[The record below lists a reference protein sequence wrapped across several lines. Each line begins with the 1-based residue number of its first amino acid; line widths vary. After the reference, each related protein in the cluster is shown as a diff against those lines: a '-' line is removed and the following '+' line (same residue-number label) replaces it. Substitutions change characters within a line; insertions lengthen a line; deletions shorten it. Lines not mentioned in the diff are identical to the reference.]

1 MASQPRIPPD
11 STPSREGGTLS
22 PGHSEQVRQLFQEH
36 NRALVSFLAARLN
49 SMVEARDVAQEA
61 YARLLQLERPGAVS
75 FLRSYLF
82 RIAANLAVDRI
93 RQRRIRSEG
102 APAQVFEELL
112 SLPSPERTVLAEQ
125 QLKVL
130 TVALDELPPRCR
142 EAFALHYFGGRS
154 LQDIAGS
161 MKVTDRMIQKYVAR
175 ALAHCRARLDAV
187 LGEEPGAGL

>member
-1 MASQPRIPPD
+1 MAHQPHIPDPAVP
-11 STPSREGGTLS
+11 PSGAADA
-22 PGHSEQVRQLFQEH
+22 HSEQVRRLFQEH
-36 NRALVSFLAARLN
+36 NRALVSFLAARLH

-61 YARLLQLERPGAVS
+61 YARLLQLEQPGAVS

-93 RQRRIRSEG
+93 RQRRVREDG

-112 SLPSPERTVLAEQ
+112 ASPSPERVVLAEQ

-130 TVALDELPPRCR
+130 TAALDELPPKCR

-154 LQDIAGS
+154 LQDIALQ
-161 MKVTDRMIQKYVAR
+161 MRVTDRMIQKYVAR
-175 ALAHCRARLDAV
+175 GLEHCRARLDAV
-187 LGEEPGAGL
+187 LGEQPGVGP